1 MLKMYSLSK
10 KAQAVKKKLAIFDS
24 QPSDY
29 EAVMKSLPSVVSL
42 IEEME
47 SMAVTCRK
55 IIAAYQKELPLY
67 TGLSDKKKQKI
78 SLSNI
83 DKNVTVRVQDNVVI
97 ITLFP
102 LIKCVSAKTKEY
114 ISYLIGQ
121 EIKTYISTHST
132 PDFSNSDCVVVINS
146 LYAKPEWIR
155 DNDSVETAA
164 IINVLKTYFLTDDDG
179 LHLSIF
185 RIGSLSKRYLT
196 EISLMKQEDFLLWFE
211 KNRHTKME

>member
-1 MLKMYSLSK
+1 
-10 KAQAVKKKLAIFDS
+10 
-24 QPSDY
+24 
-29 EAVMKSLPSVVSL
+29 MKSLPSVISL

-47 SMAVTCRK
+47 SMAVSCRK

-67 TGLSDKKKQKI
+67 TGLSDKKQQKI

-83 DKNVTVRVQDNVVI
+83 DKNVTVRVQDNVVT

-121 EIKTYISTHST
+121 EIRTYISTHST
-132 PDFSNSDCVVVINS
+132 PDFTNSDCVVVINS

-179 LHLSIF
+179 LHLSIL
-185 RIGSLSKRYLT
+185 RIGSLSKG
-196 EISLMKQEDFLLWFE
+196 ISQRFP
-211 KNRHTKME
+211 

>member
-1 MLKMYSLSK
+1 MYSLSK
-10 KAQAVKKKLAIFDS
+10 KAQIVKKKLAIFDR

-29 EAVMKSLPSVVSL
+29 EAVMKSLPSVISL

-83 DKNVTVRVQDNVVI
+83 
-97 ITLFP
+97 
-102 LIKCVSAKTKEY
+102 
-114 ISYLIGQ
+114 
-121 EIKTYISTHST
+121 
-132 PDFSNSDCVVVINS
+132 
-146 LYAKPEWIR
+146 
-155 DNDSVETAA
+155 
-164 IINVLKTYFLTDDDG
+164 
-179 LHLSIF
+179 F
-185 RIGSLSKRYLT
+185 RIGSLSNRYLT

>member
-1 MLKMYSLSK
+1 MYSLSK
-10 KAQAVKKKLAIFDS
+10 KAQIVKKKLAIFDR

-29 EAVMKSLPSVVSL
+29 EAVMKSLPSVISL

-121 EIKTYISTHST
+121 EFVY
-132 PDFSNSDCVVVINS
+132 
-146 LYAKPEWIR
+146 
-155 DNDSVETAA
+155 ET
-164 IINVLKTYFLTDDDG
+164 
-179 LHLSIF
+179 
-185 RIGSLSKRYLT
+185 
-196 EISLMKQEDFLLWFE
+196 
-211 KNRHTKME
+211 

>member
-1 MLKMYSLSK
+1 MYSLSK
-10 KAQAVKKKLAIFDS
+10 KAQTVKKKLAIFDS

-29 EAVMKSLPSVVSL
+29 EAVMKSLPSVISL

-121 EIKTYISTHST
+121 EIKTYISTHSM

-179 LHLSIF
+179 MHLSIF

-196 EISLMKQEDFLLWFE
+196 EISLMKQEDFLLWYE
-211 KNRHTKME
+211 KNRHTIME

>member
-1 MLKMYSLSK
+1 MYSLSK
-10 KAQAVKKKLAIFDS
+10 KAQTVKKKLAIFDS

-29 EAVMKSLPSVVSL
+29 EAVMKSLPSVISL

-47 SMAVTCRK
+47 SMAVTCRI

-121 EIKTYISTHST
+121 EIKTYISTHSM

-155 DNDSVETAA
+155 DNDSVETAT

-179 LHLSIF
+179 MHLSIF

-196 EISLMKQEDFLLWFE
+196 EISLMKQEDFLLWYE
-211 KNRHTKME
+211 KNRHTIME

>member
-1 MLKMYSLSK
+1 MYSLSK
-10 KAQAVKKKLAIFDS
+10 KAQTVKKKLAIFDS

-29 EAVMKSLPSVVSL
+29 EAVMKSLPSVISL

-121 EIKTYISTHST
+121 EIKTYISTHSM

-155 DNDSVETAA
+155 DNDSVETAT

-179 LHLSIF
+179 MHLSIF

-196 EISLMKQEDFLLWFE
+196 EISLMKQEDFLLWYE
-211 KNRHTKME
+211 KNRHTIME

>member
-1 MLKMYSLSK
+1 MYSLSK
-10 KAQAVKKKLAIFDS
+10 KAQIVKKKLAIFDR

-29 EAVMKSLPSVVSL
+29 EAVMKSLPSVISL

-121 EIKTYISTHST
+121 EIKTYISTHSI
-132 PDFSNSDCVVVINS
+132 PDFSNSDCVIVINS
-146 LYAKPEWIR
+146 LYTKPEWIR

-185 RIGSLSKRYLT
+185 RIGSLSNRYLT

-211 KNRHTKME
+211 KIGTQKWNNFM